1 MPDPDRPDEAPAPAP
16 PGVRGEPPPPG
27 EVVPPRGGTGAV
39 RPGAPPPP
47 GDFPPMPPAPPP
59 DRAERQRCLS
69 AVGEVLFGQPGPA
82 SLHDAFERIRAL
94 IEGDGGRAK

>member
-1 MPDPDRPDEAPAPAP
+1 MPDPDHPDEAPPPA
-16 PGVRGEPPPPG
+16 
-27 EVVPPRGGTGAV
+27 
-39 RPGAPPPP
+39 PPP
-47 GDFPPMPPAPPP
+47 GDFPPMPPAPAP